1 VPLRADGRQLLNCH
15 LLQNGTPVQT
25 LRVGLLQA
33 MTVDPSPFA
42 GFARIP
48 EHTQDGATRHPSV
61 SVLSQRGVKPAD
73 AGGSRKRI
81 QAQGPDALGVVAV
94 DRVAHR
100 SVAVE
105 SIVADRGS
113 ATDPKDQISDGVRV
127 AVSAAPA
134 DGGAILGDHPDHAL
148 LSPCLTDAVC
158 LLNGRC
164 PIATVGIEGTPGG
177 RLDGEGHC
185 VSFELKSL

>member
-1 VPLRADGRQLLNCH
+1 MAVMSVRLTEVSIGSEGVLRTDG
-15 LLQNGTPVQT
+15 
-25 LRVGLLQA
+25 
-33 MTVDPSPFA
+33 MTVNPLSLGGVA
-42 GFARIP
+42 AEP
-48 EHTQDGATRHPSV
+48 EHLKDLPAVDMGV
-61 SVLSQRGVKPAD
+61 SVLSQGSAEPAD
-73 AGGSRKRI
+73 PCGARNGI
-81 QAQGPDALGVVAV
+81 QAEGPDGGAIVAV

-100 SVAVE
+100 LVAVG
-105 SIVADRGS
+105 SIVAGQGS
-113 ATDPKDQISDGVRV
+113 ALDPEDQISDGVGI

-134 DGGAILGDHPDHAL
+134 DGVTVLGDHPDHAL

-185 VSFELKSL
+185 ALFELKSL

>member
-1 VPLRADGRQLLNCH
+1 MG
-15 LLQNGTPVQT
+15 
-25 LRVGLLQA
+25 
-33 MTVDPSPFA
+33 
-42 GFARIP
+42 
-48 EHTQDGATRHPSV
+48 V
-61 SVLSQRGVKPAD
+61 SVLRQGGLKPAD
-73 AGGSRKRI
+73 PCGSRNGI
-81 QAQGPDALGVVAV
+81 QAEGPDGGAVVAV

-100 SVAVE
+100 SVAVG
-105 SIVADRGS
+105 SIVAGQGS
-113 ATDPKDQISDGVRV
+113 AADPEDQISDGVRV

-134 DGGAILGDHPDHAL
+134 DGVAVLGDHPDHAL

-185 VSFELKSL
+185 ALFELKSL